1 MINYLRTIT
10 ARFIVRYLSG
20 PPSLLVAAWGWLGL
34 TGGAVGIAALL
45 CFGWLRGWEREGA
58 IRLVMPETEK
68 ASPSQVTGLAPFGTL
83 PVATAGDVG

>member
-1 MINYLRTIT
+1 MRSSENDQPPPYPYGPLHRPLPLR
-10 ARFIVRYLSG
+10 
-20 PPSLLVAAWGWLGL
+20 AAWVCIGL
-34 TGGAVGIAALL
+34 TGDAVGIAALL

>member
-1 MINYLRTIT
+1 M
-10 ARFIVRYLSG
+10 
-20 PPSLLVAAWGWLGL
+20 LLESP
-34 TGGAVGIAALL
+34 L